1 MGYSSLDADELQKQE
16 IKKVNQRTVMDVI
29 TAYQTHIN
37 DFVNVS
43 SRDLKNIME
52 LIATKNDVRRR
63 RYS

>member
-1 MGYSSLDADELQKQE
+1 MSFNQHLGKTNSPEV
-16 IKKVNQRTVMDVI
+16 KKVNQRMVMDVI